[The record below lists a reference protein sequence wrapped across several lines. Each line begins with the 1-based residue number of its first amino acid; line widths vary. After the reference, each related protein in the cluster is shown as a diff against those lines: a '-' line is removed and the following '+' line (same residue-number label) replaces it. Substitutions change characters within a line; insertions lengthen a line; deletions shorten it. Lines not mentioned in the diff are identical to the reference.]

1 MSQFKFI
8 IPAKVTD
15 DGKFDTSDLLKKE
28 EFNTFKNSEFNEVK
42 EDLQTLKNRPN
53 SEVNTS
59 NLVSS
64 ELFNDYK
71 SSNEQNITSL
81 KEKVQVLENK
91 EIPNTSDFVRN
102 STFSDY
108 KEWVNGYF
116 LGKEELETSYLKK
129 NDLSGDIERYSRS
142 VDNILITTNNF
153 ESNFEYYLPLK
164 AEAALSDTFVTK
176 RYGNSTYALKSELP
190 TTQFNADN
198 YYVKREVDYKINDV
212 KLPDYSTLDLGDF
225 PEDGSINFKIG
236 ESGYIDEDY
245 GLSGEDNFE
254 EKINFAILKKLG
266 FKYITRFIT
275 RFYPNMRDTLTV
287 NVNGKNYKWYDN
299 EDTFRTKDKVGLN
312 GRIEDNEYC
321 LYFFLKSEDDKYL
334 PCKATFK
341 ITPELVEATK
351 KLRTKVDFKEIYYY
365 PETEND
371 STSEYHEKF
380 NNGTD
385 ARELFKDA
393 NFEISSLSYNLVVT
407 NYGWK
412 EVILSF
418 LFDVKR

>member
-1 MSQFKFI
+1 M
-8 IPAKVTD
+8 
-15 DGKFDTSDLLKKE
+15 
-28 EFNTFKNSEFNEVK
+28 
-42 EDLQTLKNRPN
+42 
-53 SEVNTS
+53 
-59 NLVSS
+59 
-64 ELFNDYK
+64 
-71 SSNEQNITSL
+71 
-81 KEKVQVLENK
+81 
-91 EIPNTSDFVRN
+91 
-102 STFSDY
+102 
-108 KEWVNGYF
+108 
-116 LGKEELETSYLKK
+116 
-129 NDLSGDIERYSRS
+129 
-142 VDNILITTNNF
+142 
-153 ESNFEYYLPLK
+153 
-164 AEAALSDTFVTK
+164 
-176 RYGNSTYALKSELP
+176 KSELP

-198 YYVKREVDYKINDV
+198 YYVKREVDSKIDDI

-245 GLSGEDNFE
+245 GFSGENEFE
-254 EKINFAILKKLG
+254 EKINFAILKKMG

-341 ITPELVEATK
+341 ITPELVEADK
-351 KLRTKVDFKEIYYY
+351 KLRTKVEFKEIYYY

-393 NFEISSLSYNLVVT
+393 TFEISSLSYNLVIT
-407 NYGWK
+407 SYDWK

>member
-64 ELFNDYK
+64 ELFNEYK
-71 SSNEQNITSL
+71 SQNEENISSL
-81 KEKVQVLENK
+81 KTKVQVLENK

-129 NDLSGDIERYSRS
+129 NDLFGDIERYSRS
-142 VDNILITTNNF
+142 VGNILITTNNF
-153 ESNFEYYLPLK
+153 ESKFEYYLPLK

-176 RYGNSTYALKSELP
+176 QYGNSTYALKSELP

-198 YYVKREVDYKINDV
+198 YYVKNEVDSKIKNV

-245 GLSGEDNFE
+245 GFSDENDFD

-341 ITPELVEATK
+341 ITPELVESSK
-351 KLRTKVDFKEIYYY
+351 KLRTKVEFKEIYYY

-371 STSEYHEKF
+371 TTNEFHQEF

>member
-64 ELFNDYK
+64 ELFNEYK
-71 SSNEQNITSL
+71 SQNEENISSL
-81 KEKVQVLENK
+81 KTKVQVLENK

-102 STFSDY
+102 STFTDY

-129 NDLSGDIERYSRS
+129 NDLFGDIERYSRS
-142 VDNILITTNNF
+142 VGNILITTNNF
-153 ESNFEYYLPLK
+153 ESKFEYYLPLK
-164 AEAALSDTFVTK
+164 AESALSDTFVTK
-176 RYGNSTYALKSELP
+176 QYGNSTYALKSEIP

-198 YYVKREVDYKINDV
+198 YYVKIEVDSKINDV

-245 GLSGEDNFE
+245 GFSGENEFD

-341 ITPELVEATK
+341 ITPELVESSK
-351 KLRTKVDFKEIYYY
+351 KLRTKVEFKEIYYY

-371 STSEYHEKF
+371 TTNEFHQEF

-407 NYGWK
+407 HYGWK

>member
-42 EDLQTLKNRPN
+42 EDIQTLKNRPN
-53 SEVNTS
+53 SEVDTS

-64 ELFNDYK
+64 ELFNEYK

-81 KEKVQVLENK
+81 KDKVQVLENK

-102 STFSDY
+102 STFTDY

-129 NDLSGDIERYSRS
+129 NDLFGDIERYSRS
-142 VDNILITTNNF
+142 SGNILITTNNI
-153 ESNFEYYLPLK
+153 EQKLEYYLPILG
-164 AEAALSDTFVTK
+164 ERTLSDTFVTK
-176 RYGNSTYALKSELP
+176 QFCNSTYALKSELP

-198 YYVKREVDYKINDV
+198 YYVKSEVDYRIKNV
-212 KLPDYSTLDLGDF
+212 KMPDYTTLDLGDF
-225 PEDGSINFKIG
+225 PEDGSIDFKIG

-245 GLSGEDNFE
+245 GFSGENDFE

-275 RFYPNMRDTLTV
+275 RFYPNMSGGLTV

-299 EDTFRTKDKVGLN
+299 EDTFRTKEKVGIN
-312 GRIEDNEYC
+312 GRIQDNEYC
-321 LYFFLKSEDDKYL
+321 LYFFLKSEDNKYL

-351 KLRTKVDFKEIYYY
+351 KLRTKVEFKEIFYY

-371 STSEYHEKF
+371 TTSEYHQEF

-385 ARELFKDA
+385 ARELFKDV
-393 NFEISSLSYNLVVT
+393 NFEISSLTYNLVVSDHD
-407 NYGWK
+407 WK
-412 EVILSF
+412 DVILSF

>member
-1 MSQFKFI
+1 MTQWKI
-8 IPAKVTD
+8 LIPAKVAQN
-15 DGKFDTSDLLKKE
+15 GSFDTSNLLTIE
-28 EFNTFKNSEFNEVK
+28 QFNSFKNSDLKDIKK
-42 EDLQTLKNRPN
+42 EIKDLKDRPT
-53 SEVNTS
+53 TS
-59 NLVSS
+59 VDTSDLVSS

-91 EIPNTSDFVRN
+91 EISNTSDFLRN

-129 NDLSGDIERYSRS
+129 NDFVGDLERYARS
-142 VDNILITTNNF
+142 VGNILITTNNF
-153 ESNFEYYLPLK
+153 ESKFEYYLPLK

-176 RYGNSTYALKSELP
+176 QYGNSKYALKSELP

-198 YYVKREVDYKINDV
+198 YYVKREVDSKIDDI

-245 GLSGEDNFE
+245 GFSGENEFE
-254 EKINFAILKKLG
+254 EKINFAILKKMG

-341 ITPELVEATK
+341 ITPELVEADK
-351 KLRTKVDFKEIYYY
+351 KLRTKVEFKEIYYY

-393 NFEISSLSYNLVVT
+393 TFEISSLSYNLVIT
-407 NYGWK
+407 SYDWK